1 MLNIRLA
8 YISTYANVIKL
19 FDTTGR
25 LMLIGV
31 AGDRI
36 PLWRHQ
42 METFSALLAL
52 CAGNSPV
59 AGEFPAQRPVMR
71 GFDVF
76 FHLRLNEQLS
86 KQS

>member
-1 MLNIRLA
+1 MDAFLSQCIDYNGVGLVSCGYCEIYSIAMLNIRLA

-36 PLWRHQ
+36 PL
-42 METFSALLAL
+42 
-52 CAGNSPV
+52 
-59 AGEFPAQRPVMR
+59 
-71 GFDVF
+71 
-76 FHLRLNEQLS
+76 
-86 KQS
+86 